1 MNFGYNSYV
10 IYNRWEVKILDNS
23 IKGIKEISMERV
35 MSKDPYPV
43 FKVIFKNNGEATY
56 EGKYFVDKIGT
67 YFGTIDDR
75 DFIKL
80 AELMERLGFRDLREK
95 YLIDGH
101 DQPNVLTTLVSGE
114 GVKTVSNYGESGPV
128 EIWAIER
135 VIDSIVEDIYW
146 EKEE

>member
-1 MNFGYNSYV
+1 MDNFINNV
-10 IYNRWEVKILDNS
+10 
-23 IKGIKEISMERV
+23 KEISMERV

-43 FKVIFKNNGEATY
+43 FKVTFKSNGEAIY

-67 YFGTIDDR
+67 YIGTIDNE
-75 DFIKL
+75 DFIRL
-80 AELMERLGFRDLREK
+80 SELMDKLSFRSLREK

-101 DQPNVLTTLVSGE
+101 DQPNVLTSMVFE
-114 GVKTVSNYGESGPV
+114 DGVKTVSNYGEAGPV
-128 EIWAIER
+128 EIWAVER